1 MMKKTIV
8 LSMLA
13 LVPLVGMSQAKK
25 PTLMVVPANSWCSE
39 HGFIQKHVNQGIET
53 EVPDFEKALN
63 NDMEL
68 TMVITKIGELFV
80 ERGYPLKDL
89 AQTIKSV
96 QRNEAEDEV
105 LMSSTS
111 GSSIAET
118 PIDRLYKR
126 AKADI
131 ILEMTWKVNKIGP
144 RQSVS
149 YLLRALD
156 AYTNKQVA
164 AAQGTGK
171 PSISAELP
179 VLLTEAVL
187 ENMDNFLSQLQ
198 THFTDIL
205 ENGREV
211 TIGIRVFDNGEDL
224 TFESEYNDQELA
236 DIIED
241 WMSNNTVQHHYNLS
255 DATETMMNFEQVR
268 IPIVREN
275 GRPMD
280 TRNFVGEL
288 RKYLKEKCDITSKI
302 VTKGLGRADLIL
314 GEK

>member
-1 MMKKTIV
+1 MKKSII
-8 LSMLA
+8 LSILT
-13 LVPLVGMSQAKK
+13 LVPILGIAQAKK
-25 PTLMVVPANSWCSE
+25 PTLMVMPSNSWCSE
-39 HGFIQKHVNQGIET
+39 HGFLQKYTNQGVET
-53 EVPDFEKALN
+53 EVPDYEKALN
-63 NDMEL
+63 NDMDL
-68 TMVITKIGELFV
+68 TMVISKIGELFS

-89 AQTIKSV
+89 SQTLKGI
-96 QRNEAEDEV
+96 QRDEAEDEMLV
-105 LMSSTS
+105 SSTS
-111 GSSIAET
+111 GSSIAES

-126 AKADI
+126 AKADV
-131 ILEMTWKVNKIGP
+131 ILEMTWKVNKNGP

-164 AAQGTGK
+164 ASQGTGV
-171 PSISAELP
+171 PSFSAELQ

-187 ENMDNFLSQLQ
+187 ENMDRFLIQLQ
-198 THFTDIL
+198 THFEDL
-205 ENGREV
+205 VNNGREV
-211 TIGIRVFDNGEDL
+211 SIGIRVFDNGSDL
-224 TFESEYNDQELA
+224 SFESEYDERELA

-241 WMSNNTVQHHYNLS
+241 WMSSNTVKRCYNLT

-268 IPIVREN
+268 IPLTRTN

-280 TRNFVGEL
+280 TRNFVSDL
-288 RKYLKEKCDITSKI
+288 RKHLKEKYDITSKI

>member
-1 MMKKTIV
+1 MKKKIV
-8 LSMLA
+8 LFLLA
-13 LVPLVGMSQAKK
+13 LMPLMGMAQAKK

-39 HGFIQKHVNQGIET
+39 HGYIQKHVNQGVET
-53 EVPDFEKALN
+53 EIPDYEKALN

-68 TMVITKIGELFV
+68 TMVISKIGELFA
-80 ERGYPLKDL
+80 EKNFPLKDL
-89 AQTIKSV
+89 AQAIKSV

-131 ILEMTWKVNKIGP
+131 ILEMTWKVNKTGP

-156 AYTNKQVA
+156 AYTSKQVA
-164 AAQGTGK
+164 AAQGTGR
-171 PSISAELP
+171 PSISSELP

-187 ENMDNFLSQLQ
+187 ENMDNFLDQLMK
-198 THFTDIL
+198 HFDDL
-205 ENGREV
+205 LANGREV
-211 TIGIRVFDNGEDL
+211 TIGVRVFDNGSDL
-224 TFESEYNDQELA
+224 TFESEYEDQELA

-241 WMSNNTVQHHYNLS
+241 WMSNHTVQHYYNLS

-275 GRPMD
+275 GRAMD
-280 TRNFVGEL
+280 TRSFVSEL
-288 RKYLKEKCDITSKI
+288 RKYLKEKYDITSKI

>member
-1 MMKKTIV
+1 MKKTIV
-8 LSMLA
+8 LFLIA
-13 LVPLVGMSQAKK
+13 LMPLMGMAQAKK

-39 HGFIQKHVNQGIET
+39 HGYIQKHVNQGVET
-53 EVPDFEKALN
+53 EIPDYEKALN

-68 TMVITKIGELFV
+68 TMVISKIGELFA
-80 ERGYPLKDL
+80 EKNFPLKDL
-89 AQTIKSV
+89 AQAIKSV

-131 ILEMTWKVNKIGP
+131 ILEMTWKVNKTGP

-156 AYTNKQVA
+156 AYTSKQVA
-164 AAQGTGK
+164 AAQGTGR
-171 PSISAELP
+171 PSISSELP

-187 ENMDNFLSQLQ
+187 ENMDNFLNQLMK
-198 THFTDIL
+198 HFDDL
-205 ENGREV
+205 LANGREV
-211 TIGIRVFDNGEDL
+211 TIGVRVFDNGSDL
-224 TFESEYNDQELA
+224 TFESEYEDQELA

-241 WMSNNTVQHHYNLS
+241 WMSNHTVQHHYNLS

-268 IPIVREN
+268 IPLVREN
-275 GRPMD
+275 GRAMD

-288 RKYLKEKCDITSKI
+288 RKYLKEKYDITSKI

>member
-1 MMKKTIV
+1 MKKTIV
-8 LSMLA
+8 LFLLA
-13 LVPLVGMSQAKK
+13 LMPLMGMAQAKK

-39 HGFIQKHVNQGIET
+39 HGYIQKQINQGVET
-53 EVPDFEKALN
+53 EIPDYEKALN

-68 TMVITKIGELFV
+68 TMVISKIGELFA
-80 ERGYPLKDL
+80 EKNFPLKDL

-118 PIDRLYKR
+118 QIDRLYKR

-131 ILEMTWKVNKIGP
+131 ILEMAWKVNKTGP
-144 RQSVS
+144 HQSVS

-164 AAQGTGK
+164 AAQGTGQA
-171 PSISAELP
+171 SISSEIP
-179 VLLTEAVL
+179 LLLEEAVIG
-187 ENMDNFLSQLQ
+187 NMDNFQDQLMN
-198 THFTDIL
+198 HFNDL
-205 ENGREV
+205 MANGREV
-211 TIGIRVFDNGEDL
+211 IIGIRVFDNGSDL
-224 TFESEYNDQELA
+224 TFESEYEDQELT

-241 WMSNNTVQHHYNLS
+241 WMSNHTVQHRYNLS

-275 GRPMD
+275 GRAMD
-280 TRNFVGEL
+280 TRHFVGEL
-288 RKYLKEKCDITSKI
+288 RKYLKEKYDITSKI

>member
-1 MMKKTIV
+1 MMKKTILLSILV
-8 LSMLA
+8 LI
-13 LVPLVGMSQAKK
+13 PLIGISQAKK

-39 HGFIQKHVNQGIET
+39 HGYIQKHINQGGET
-53 EVPDFEKALN
+53 EIPDYEKALN

-80 ERGYPLKDL
+80 ERGFTLKDL
-89 AQTIKSV
+89 SQTIKSV

-105 LMSSTS
+105 LTSSTS

-118 PIDRLYKR
+118 TIDRLFKR

-131 ILEMTWKVNKIGP
+131 ILEMTWKVNKTGP

-171 PSISAELP
+171 PSISSELP

-187 ENMDNFLSQLQ
+187 ENMDNFLDQLMK
-198 THFTDIL
+198 HFDDLMT
-205 ENGREV
+205 NGREV
-211 TIGIRVFDNGEDL
+211 TIDIRVFDNGSDL
-224 TFESEYNDQELA
+224 TFESEYEDKELA

-241 WMSNNTVQHHYNLS
+241 WMSNHTVQHHYNLS

-268 IPIVREN
+268 IPLFREN
-275 GRPMD
+275 GRAMD

-288 RKYLKEKCDITSKI
+288 RKYLKEKYGITSKI

>member
-1 MMKKTIV
+1 MMKKTLL
-8 LSMLA
+8 LSLLA
-13 LVPLVGMSQAKK
+13 FVPLLCMSQAKK
-25 PTLMVVPANSWCSE
+25 PTLMVVPANSWCSA
-39 HGFIQKHVNQGIET
+39 HGYLQKYSNQGVET
-53 EVPDFEKALN
+53 EVPDYEKALN

-68 TMVITKIGELFV
+68 TMVISKIGELFA

-89 AQTIKSV
+89 AQTIKGI

-105 LMSSTS
+105 LVSSTS
-111 GSSIAET
+111 GASLAESQ
-118 PIDRLYKR
+118 IDRLNKR

-131 ILEMTWKVNKIGP
+131 ILEMTWMVNKTGP

-149 YLLRALD
+149 YMLRALD
-156 AYTNKQVA
+156 AFTNKQVA
-164 AAQGTGK
+164 AAQETGK
-171 PSISAELP
+171 SSISAEIP

-187 ENMDNFLSQLQ
+187 ENMDNFLNQLQ
-198 THFTDIL
+198 SHFNDL
-205 ENGREV
+205 VANGREV
-211 TIGIRVFDNGEDL
+211 AVGIRVFDNGTDL
-224 TFESEYNDQELA
+224 TLESEFEDTELS

-241 WMSNNTVQHHYNLS
+241 WMSNNTIQHRYNLS

-268 IPIVREN
+268 IPLYRAN

-288 RKYLKEKCDITSKI
+288 RKYLKDKYDITSKI